1 MLTDL
6 QFWHGLSWRRNVL
19 LLALA
24 GMEMSWLTPLVMSLH
39 IRSWDISPLLY
50 LLGLW
55 GVMLVMMMAAHF
67 MSMRQVDSPMF
78 ELGVLG
84 IIAVIAFLI
93 LRLYVFWDE
102 PAISLAW
109 INAITQPE
117 HPRWP
122 EVVLVLATVAYLWWR
137 GVSFLQ
143 RDVAFFTI
151 GLDFRKGVLA
161 LVFTVG
167 LYALLTQRSVM
178 LFVYAFFFFSLL
190 AVALGRVEDKSQH
203 ASGGKEQTFGPEWLG
218 ILTIS
223 SLGVLALV
231 ALFSHFIWKRSA
243 FAFATQA
250 LAPVGALLIR
260 ILAPVFR
267 FLLSLLEPFL
277 QWLVRTV
284 QTYWSQD
291 MAGQLIETP
300 EGLEEAFGGSAG
312 DFAPPV
318 WMEYLVYYVIPAV
331 IVLGILFLL
340 VVWLDRYRQS
350 MRRKRALEQQDHAD
364 SAEPAGLGGLV
375 QAGLNRLRNLV
386 GLVGQFGLGRRFY
399 AAISIRNIYGNVQRL
414 AEQRGH
420 PRHQAQTPNDFLPTL
435 FLTFPGQEDALTHI
449 TAAYNDFEY
458 GHVSTDPAELEQLRS
473 DWQAVQDAA
482 KQANPAPLSVEPREK
497 PGEEMP

>member
-1 MLTDL
+1 
-6 QFWHGLSWRRNVL
+6 
-19 LLALA
+19 
-24 GMEMSWLTPLVMSLH
+24 MEMSWLAPLVMSLH
-39 IRSWDISPLLY
+39 PRSWDKSPALY

-67 MSMRQVDSPMF
+67 MSMRQIDSPMF
-78 ELGVLG
+78 ELGVLV
-84 IIAVIAFLI
+84 IIAVIAFLL
-93 LRLYVFWDE
+93 LRFYVFWDE
-102 PAISLAW
+102 PMVSLAW
-109 INAITQPE
+109 IGAVVHPE

-122 EVVLVLATVAYLWWR
+122 EVILVLATVAYLWWR

-161 LVFTVG
+161 LVATVG

-203 ASGGKEQTFGPEWLG
+203 ASGRKEQTFGPEWLG
-218 ILTIS
+218 ILSIS

-231 ALFSHFIWKRSA
+231 AAFSHFLWNRSA

-250 LAPVGALLIR
+250 FAPVGALLIR

-277 QWLVRTV
+277 QWLVRTI
-284 QTYWSQD
+284 QTYWSED

-300 EGLEEAFGGSAG
+300 EGLEEAFGGNAG
-312 DFAPPV
+312 DFTPPV
-318 WMEYLVYYVIPAV
+318 WLEYLIYYVIPAV
-331 IVLGILFLL
+331 IVLGVIFLL
-340 VVWLDRYRQS
+340 VVWLDRYRQAA
-350 MRRKRALEQQDHAD
+350 RRKRALEQQNHAD
-364 SAEPAGLGGLV
+364 SVEPAGVEGLV
-375 QAGLNRLRNLV
+375 QAGLKRLRHFV
-386 GLVGQFGLGRRFY
+386 GLVGQFGLGKRFY

-414 AEQRGH
+414 AEQRGF
-420 PRHQAQTPNDFLPTL
+420 PRHQAQTPNDYLPTL
-435 FLTFPGQEDALTHI
+435 LSVFPDQEKALRRI

-482 KQANPAPLSVEPREK
+482 RQTKAAPFTLT
-497 PGEEMP
+497 PGEEPGEETL

>member
-1 MLTDL
+1 MLSDL
-6 QFWHGLSWRRNVL
+6 QFWHGLPWRRNAL

-24 GMEMSWLTPLVMSLH
+24 GMEMAWLTPLVMSMNS
-39 IRSWDISPLLY
+39 RSWGSPPILY

-84 IIAVIAFLI
+84 IIAVIAFLL
-93 LRLYVFWDE
+93 LRLYIFWDE
-102 PAISLAW
+102 PVSSLAW
-109 INAITQPE
+109 ISAIAQPE

-122 EVVLVLATVAYLWWR
+122 EVILVLATVAYLWWR

-143 RDVAFFTI
+143 RDITFFTI
-151 GLDFRKGVLA
+151 GLDFRTGVLA

-178 LFVYAFFFFSLL
+178 LFVYVFFFFSLL

-203 ASGGKEQTFGPEWLG
+203 ASGRKEHTFGPAWLG
-218 ILTIS
+218 ILSIS
-223 SLGVLALV
+223 NLAVLALV
-231 ALFSHFIWKRSA
+231 AVFSQLLWNRSA

-250 LAPVGALLIR
+250 LAPVGALLVR
-260 ILAPVFR
+260 ILAPVLR
-267 FLLSLLEPFL
+267 FLLGLLEPFL
-277 QWLVRTV
+277 QWLVLYV
-284 QTYWSQD
+284 QTHWSAD
-291 MAGQLIETP
+291 MGGQLIETP
-300 EGLEEAFGGSAG
+300 EGLEEAFGGNAG

-318 WMEYLVYYVIPAV
+318 WLEFLIYYVIPGAIV
-331 IVLGILFLL
+331 IGIIFLL
-340 VVWLDRYRQS
+340 VIWLERYRQS
-350 MRRKRALEQQDHAD
+350 ARRKRALELQEHAD
-364 SAEPAGLGGLV
+364 SVKPAGLGGLV

-435 FLTFPGQEDALTHI
+435 LLAFPGQEEALTHI

-473 DWQAVQDAA
+473 DWQTVQDAA
-482 KQANPAPLSVEPREK
+482 KLTNPAPLSVEPREK
-497 PGEEMP
+497 SGETMS